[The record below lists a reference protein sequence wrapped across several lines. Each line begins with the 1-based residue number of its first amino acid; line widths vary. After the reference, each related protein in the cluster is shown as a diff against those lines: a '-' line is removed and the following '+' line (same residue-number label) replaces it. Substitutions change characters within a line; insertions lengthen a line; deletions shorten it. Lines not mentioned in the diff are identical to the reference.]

1 MCIAHPVRVHRPK
14 ISTTGA
20 KNSKSVLSALP
31 TFRIS
36 EIGLGCIPVWI
47 FQRVELRLFARNSNL
62 RCWQVY
68 KQVKARYN
76 QVDGDAGFNQIR
88 WWQKLEPGDK
98 K

>member
-1 MCIAHPVRVHRPK
+1 MGIPHTSTARPQEIYFCMCQQ
-14 ISTTGA
+14 
-20 KNSKSVLSALP
+20 
-31 TFRIS
+31 
-36 EIGLGCIPVWI
+36 IGLGCIPVWI

-68 KQVKARYN
+68 KQVKARRN